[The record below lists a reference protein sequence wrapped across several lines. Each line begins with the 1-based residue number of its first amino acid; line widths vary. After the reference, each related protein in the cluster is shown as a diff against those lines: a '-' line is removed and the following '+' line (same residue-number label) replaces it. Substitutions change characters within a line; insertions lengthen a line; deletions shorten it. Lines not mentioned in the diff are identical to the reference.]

1 MGASKGEGLLGMIR
15 GYIAG
20 LGDAL
25 SRLPEET
32 IREVILALEE
42 ARRKGR
48 QVFIFGNG
56 GSAAT
61 SSHFASDLSK
71 GALRPDS
78 PPFKAMALTG
88 NIGLLTGLACDSSYE
103 EVFARQLAGLVREG
117 DVVIAISCSGNSPNV
132 LKAVQLARESGAF
145 TIGFTGFDGGRLRG
159 LVDICITV
167 SGVSIEQ
174 VEDVHLA
181 LAHLI
186 TTCLR
191 EG

>member
-1 MGASKGEGLLGMIR
+1 
-15 GYIAG
+15 
-20 LGDAL
+20 
-25 SRLPEET
+25 
-32 IREVILALEE
+32 
-42 ARRKGR
+42 
-48 QVFIFGNG
+48 
-56 GSAAT
+56 
-61 SSHFASDLSK
+61 
-71 GALRPDS
+71 
-78 PPFKAMALTG
+78 MALTG